1 MEAFEAF
8 ERDLRD
14 ALAHLYDPLY
24 HPPES
29 LRAALGCAPQAGFE
43 ALQAALVRAVEE
55 LRPAP
60 TVPPT
65 ARSRRLYDLLVYRY
79 IQNLAQE
86 ETAERL
92 GITSRHL
99 RREQPEAVRVLAQRL
114 WERGDAQPPSA
125 AQVPIRPEAPRP
137 EPTPSSMTPPE
148 WLSQV
153 RQELLALQR
162 SAPGALAD
170 VGEVIR
176 RAIQLAEN
184 ITASY
189 GVTLTS
195 AQIGRDLIAAVHP
208 TTLQQILI
216 TAIRQL
222 AEQAAADA
230 ITLGAARG
238 ADHVRIVVS
247 GRTASA
253 GVLPE
258 VPFIREVLALQG
270 GSAEAEYSPDAV
282 SLSLILPAVDRK
294 VLVVDDNVDL
304 VHVFR
309 RYVVGTRYRIMHLA
323 SGQDALRT
331 IEAAPPDVVVLDVML
346 PDVDGWQLLATLH
359 QHPATRAIPVVVCS
373 VVREEGLAM
382 ALGAA
387 LYLPKPVER
396 EQFLAALEQ
405 AFNQGQAGAPRAGAS
420 TAAAY

>member
-43 ALQAALVRAVEE
+43 ALQAALIQAVEA

-65 ARSRRLYDLLVYRY
+65 ARSRRLYDLLVHRY
-79 IQNLAQE
+79 IQNLSQE

-92 GITSRHL
+92 GITPRHL
-99 RREQPEAVRVLAQRL
+99 RREQPEAVRALAQRL
-114 WERGDAQPPSA
+114 WERSGAQPPG
-125 AQVPIRPEAPRP
+125 VPQTAVRPEAPGA
-137 EPTPSSMTPPE
+137 EPTPPE

-270 GSAEAEYSPDAV
+270 GSAEAEYSPDTV
-282 SLSLILPAVDRK
+282 SLSLTLPAVDRK